1 MTKPDYQRTKEEKED
16 LTVSV
21 IEDMIQKGENKDFI
35 NKIAS
40 AVTSTT
46 TKQKKKGE
54 VSELMSYLRKEAKW

>member
-1 MTKPDYQRTKEEKED
+1 MAKPDYQRTKEEKED

-21 IEDMIQKGENKDFI
+21 IEDMIQKGENEDFVD
-35 NKIAS
+35 KIAS